1 MAKGKKE
8 TVVLDT
14 TIQDNANSGKAD
26 NSNS

>member
-8 TVVLDT
+8 TVVLDA
-14 TIQDNANSGKAD
+14 TIQDNANTGKGD